1 MDFLLILV
9 ALALIAFT
17 GGLIAL
23 WPGPRR
29 APSRVSAAYAARVG
43 REVRVPA

>member
-1 MDFLLILV
+1 M
-9 ALALIAFT
+9 

-23 WPGPRR
+23 WPGPRG
-29 APSRVSAAYAARVG
+29 ATSRVTAAYAARVG